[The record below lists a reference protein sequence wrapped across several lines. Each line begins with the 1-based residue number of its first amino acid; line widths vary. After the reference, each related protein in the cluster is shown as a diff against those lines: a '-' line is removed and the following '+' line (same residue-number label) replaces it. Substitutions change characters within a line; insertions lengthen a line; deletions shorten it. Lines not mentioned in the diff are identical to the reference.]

1 MQCWKMPTRITPN
14 MDTFY
19 AKFSIL
25 RLFMRSNIR
34 KKCVLKSLTK
44 IYQAFDIS
52 ATLVKCFSAVGAKIY
67 NAITFICLNLM
78 LKNFSIASKYC
89 IFQTINKP
97 EILKKNNPEKNIGA
111 ISSYFDSRKPIVF

>member
-1 MQCWKMPTRITPN
+1 MTVKKTLHIIHL
-14 MDTFY
+14 FY
-19 AKFSIL
+19 LYPVFYIEIL
-25 RLFMRSNIR
+25 
-34 KKCVLKSLTK
+34 VLTK

-97 EILKKNNPEKNIGA
+97 EILKKKILKKTSAQYQVILIPGNQ
-111 ISSYFDSRKPIVF
+111 

>member
-1 MQCWKMPTRITPN
+1 MPTRITPN

-89 IFQTINKP
+89 IFQT
-97 EILKKNNPEKNIGA
+97 
-111 ISSYFDSRKPIVF
+111 